1 MHNKNLEEEIIPL
14 RKVVEVDKI
23 DDSVQTDSII
33 DLVSSNLSRIDMDD
47 LEKMSMECSHKIFT
61 FITKNTKNL
70 DSQGTKHDFI
80 NKLIT
85 EKFNKLKYTESE
97 VYRKDLCK
105 NLLKERLSA
114 INNKDLH
121 DNSSDPKHDVN
132 ENVNDTK
139 SNSTKL

>member
-47 LEKMSMECSHKIFT
+47 LEKMSMDAE